1 MLQPVGG
8 NMATALA
15 NGVLCAL
22 KKTNIM
28 SIVKQGDQVTVHYTG
43 TLTTGEQFDSSAGR
57 EPLAFTVGAGQ
68 MIAGFDAGV
77 VGMAIGD
84 KKTIHIE
91 AADAYGEWDAENAFP
106 FPKSSI
112 PADLALEVG
121 MELTMRSPDGSP
133 FNVMVAEIQEENI
146 ILDANHH
153 LAGKALVFNI
163 EMVSINGQTGQ
174 SRIILL
180 D

>member
-1 MLQPVGG
+1 
-8 NMATALA
+8 
-15 NGVLCAL
+15 
-22 KKTNIM
+22 M
-28 SIVKQGDQVTVHYTG
+28 STVKQGDLVQVHYTG

-57 EPLAFTVGAGQ
+57 EPLEFTVGAGQ
-68 MIAGFDAGV
+68 MITGFDAGV
-77 VGMAIGD
+77 VGMAIGE
-84 KKTIHIE
+84 KKTIQIE

-106 FPKSSI
+106 FPKANI
-112 PADLALEVG
+112 PDDLALEVG
-121 MELTMRSPDGSP
+121 MELSMRSPDGNP
-133 FNVMVAEIQEENI
+133 FNVTIAEIQEENI

-153 LAGKALVFNI
+153 LAGKALVFDI